1 MLLMMSNGEGVDD
14 DEGADDDLAED
25 TDEDDTRRE

>member
-1 MLLMMSNGEGVDD
+1 MLPMMSNGEGVDD
-14 DEGADDDLAED
+14 DEGADDNLAED